1 LIASQSCAKCDVQRV
16 LLNDSILLDSN
27 SDNLFLR
34 KDLSDKVLKGIRN
47 WNEKRHA
54 ANIILYGRPGIGKT
68 TLAQQIIDNIRA
80 AGIKCVYANC
90 WRYYTRMAIYSLMAK
105 EVGEVIPRRG
115 LATDEVFDRIG
126 QVLETE
132 EQRMVVVL
140 DEIDGLIFNHQERLL
155 YDLTEQSGGKQ
166 RFCFMGI
173 CDEPSGFTELDDEL
187 KADLRLSEVEV
198 KPYSPDEIREI
209 IRSKAKLALRQG
221 SYDELVIEVC
231 TLLAANNN
239 GNVKLALKALWNA
252 ALLAEA
258 EGRQNIRAGDIFI
271 TKKPDRNQISSGN
284 KTQKSEL
291 NKEEQLIISIL
302 SKGTASS
309 SSLYD
314 SFQKN
319 MVRTKRQIRN
329 YLNRLVARRIIS
341 SSEQM
346 DSKSF
351 FKTRE
356 YSLTTTF

>member
-1 LIASQSCAKCDVQRV
+1 LIASQSCAKCDVQRI
-16 LLNDSILLDSN
+16 LLNDSILLN
-27 SDNLFLR
+27 SDSDDLFLR
-34 KDLSDKVLKGIRN
+34 KDLSNKVLKGFRN
-47 WNEKRHA
+47 WNENRHA

-68 TLAQQIIDNIRA
+68 TLARQIIDNLRA
-80 AGIKCVYANC
+80 SGIKCVYANC

-105 EVGEVIPRRG
+105 ELGEVIPRRG
-115 LATDEVFDRIG
+115 LATDEVFDRLG
-126 QVLETE
+126 QVLETD

-221 SYDELVIEVC
+221 SYDELVIEAC

-252 ALLAEA
+252 ALRTEA
-258 EGRQNIRAGDIFI
+258 DGGQNIRAGDIFI
-271 TKKPDRNQISSGN
+271 TKKSVRKKRTNGN
-284 KTQKSEL
+284 KAQKSGL

-309 SSLYD
+309 SSLYND
-314 SFQKN
+314 FQQN
-319 MVRTKRQIRN
+319 MDKSKRQIRN
-329 YLNRLVARRIIS
+329 YLNRLAARKIIS
-341 SSEQM
+341 INEQTE
-346 DSKSF
+346 SQNY
-351 FKTRE
+351 FKPNLIT
-356 YSLTTTF
+356 LKV

>member
-1 LIASQSCAKCDVQRV
+1 LIASQSCAKCDIQRI
-16 LLNDSILLDSN
+16 LLNDSILLN
-27 SDNLFLR
+27 SDSDDLFLR
-34 KDLSDKVLKGIRN
+34 KDLSNKVLKGFRN
-47 WNEKRHA
+47 WNETRHA

-68 TLAQQIIDNIRA
+68 TLARQIIDNLRA
-80 AGIKCVYANC
+80 CGIKCVYANC

-105 EVGEVIPRRG
+105 ELGEVIPRRG

-126 QVLETE
+126 QVLETD

-209 IRSKAKLALRQG
+209 IRSKAKLALRQD
-221 SYDELVIEVC
+221 SYDELVLEAC

-239 GNVKLALKALWNA
+239 GNIKLALKALWNA
-252 ALLAEA
+252 ALRAEA
-258 EGRQNIRAGDIFI
+258 EDRQNIRPGDIFI
-271 TKKPDRNQISSGN
+271 TKKPVRKKRTNGI
-284 KTQKSEL
+284 KAQKSGL

-309 SSLYD
+309 SSLYSD
-314 SFQKN
+314 FQQN
-319 MVRTKRQIRN
+319 MDKSKRQIRN
-329 YLNRLVARRIIS
+329 YLNRLAARKIIS
-341 SSEQM
+341 INEQTE
-346 DSKSF
+346 SQNY
-351 FKTRE
+351 FKPNIIT
-356 YSLTTTF
+356 LKA